1 MRAINQGLLALLLA
15 ALASA
20 AAAEPPAGSGGP
32 AMPPPAVSTA
42 EASAPMLSTPTYSGP
57 GLRLVAD
64 DALPRF
70 EESFKTRAG
79 LIKAAKKA
87 IKYLES
93 LPPERTL
100 HVADRN
106 YAPAAL
112 IDSAKEIVAIAQTAK
127 TADELDARVCAGFD
141 VFQSAGSD
149 GQGRVVFSSYYQPT
163 LKASLKKSPAYP
175 YPLYRRPPDM
185 VEVDLASFDKKFA
198 DAEPMLGRVG
208 KDKRVTPYPA
218 RADIDRRKALAG
230 KGLEVAWLK
239 DALEVMD
246 LHVQGAGI
254 LKFASGKEMLVK
266 YAATNGRPY
275 NSVGLTLI
283 RTGVF
288 SRDEITHAKLADYL
302 RANPDAA
309 SWILAQNPRYTFFD
323 VAPLPE
329 DGEPFGAADQ
339 SLVPARAIAID
350 PAVVPLGALTF
361 FNTTS
366 PLADKA
372 GRVLGQFPT
381 ARFAFGLD
389 TGGAIKGPGRVD
401 IYAGHGAQAEATA
414 RCQWAEGKRFVLGKK
429 LPARDR

>member
-1 MRAINQGLLALLLA
+1 MLPAFRVLLLA
-15 ALASA
+15 AIVSPSGAQPPIGSGSH
-20 AAAEPPAGSGGP
+20 AEPPPASSTAAYAGP
-32 AMPPPAVSTA
+32 ALKLVSDDG
-42 EASAPMLSTPTYSGP
+42 LP
-57 GLRLVAD
+57 G
-64 DALPRF
+64 F
-70 EESFKTRAG
+70 EESFKARAG
-79 LIKAAKKA
+79 LIKAARKA
-87 IKYLES
+87 IKYLKS

-100 HVADRN
+100 RVADRS

-112 IDSAKEIVAIAQTAK
+112 IDSAEAMIEIAQTAK
-127 TADELDARVCAGFD
+127 TSAELDARVRATFD

-149 GQGRVVFSSYYQPT
+149 GQGRVIFSSYYQPE
-163 LKASLKKSPAYP
+163 LKASLKKSAAYP

-185 VEVDLASFDKKFA
+185 VEIDLASFDKKFA
-198 DAEPMLGRVG
+198 GLEPMLGRVG
-208 KDKRVTPYPA
+208 KDKRVTPYPT
-218 RADIDRRKALAG
+218 RDDIDRRRTLAG

-246 LHVQGAGI
+246 LHVQGSGI
-254 LKFASGKEMLVK
+254 LKFASGKEVLAK
-266 YAATNGRPY
+266 YAGTNGRPY

-288 SRDEITHAKLADYL
+288 SRDEITHAKLRDYL

-309 SWILAQNPRYTFFD
+309 SWILSQNPRYTFFD

-329 DGEPFGAADQ
+329 DGEPFGATDQ

-350 PAVVPLGALTF
+350 PTVVPLGALTF

-366 PLADKA
+366 PMADKA
-372 GRVLGQFPT
+372 GRLLGQFPT
-381 ARFAFGLD
+381 ARFAFALD

-414 RCQWAEGKRFVLGKK
+414 RGQWAEGKLFVLVKK
-429 LPARDR
+429 LSPRER

>member
-1 MRAINQGLLALLLA
+1 MIRALCSLLLLA
-15 ALASA
+15 PLA
-20 AAAEPPAGSGGP
+20 AAQPAP
-32 AMPPPAVSTA
+32 APAVST
-42 EASAPMLSTPTYSGP
+42 PTYTGP
-57 GLRLVAD
+57 GLRLVDEA

-70 EESFKTRAG
+70 EETFKARGG
-79 LIKAAKKA
+79 LVKAAKKA

-100 HVADRN
+100 KVADRS

-112 IDSAKEIVAIAQTAK
+112 IDSAKAIVEIAQTAK
-127 TADELDARVCAGFD
+127 TADEFDKRVREGFD

-149 GQGRVVFSSYYQPT
+149 GQGRVIFSSYYQPT
-163 LKASLKKSPAYP
+163 LKASAKKSAAFP
-175 YPLYRRPPDM
+175 YPLYKRPPDM
-185 VEVDLASFDKKFA
+185 VEVDFASFDKKFA
-198 DAEPMLGRVG
+198 GMEPQLGRVG
-208 KDKRVTPYPA
+208 KDKRVTPYPS
-218 RADIDRRKALAG
+218 RDDIDRRKALAG

-239 DALEVMD
+239 DALDVMD
-246 LHVQGAGI
+246 LHVQGSGI
-254 LKFASGKEMLVK
+254 LKYASGKEVLVK
-266 YAATNGRPY
+266 YAGTNGRPY

-283 RTGVF
+283 KTGAM
-288 SRDEITHAKLADYL
+288 SREEITHAKLADYL

-309 SWILAQNPRYTFFD
+309 AWILAQNPRYTFFD

-329 DGEPFGAADQ
+329 DGEPFGATDQ

-361 FNTTS
+361 FTTTS
-366 PLADKA
+366 TLADKT
-372 GRVLGQFPT
+372 GRILGQFPT

-414 RCQWAEGKRFVLGKK
+414 RGQWAEGKLFILVKK
-429 LPARDR
+429 LPARER

>member
-1 MRAINQGLLALLLA
+1 MRAMNRALTLFLLSVLA
-15 ALASA
+15 CA
-20 AAAEPPAGSGGP
+20 AAAQPPIGTGGP
-32 AMPPPAVSTA
+32 AMPPPAVST
-42 EASAPMLSTPTYSGP
+42 PTVSTPTYSGP
-57 GLRLVAD
+57 GLRLVEDA
-64 DALPRF
+64 ALPRF
-70 EESFKTRAG
+70 EESFKARAG
-79 LIKAAKKA
+79 LIKSARKA

-93 LPPERTL
+93 LPPAKSLR
-100 HVADRN
+100 VADRS

-112 IDSAKEIVAIAQTAK
+112 IDSAKAIIEIAQTAK
-127 TADELDARVCAGFD
+127 TADELDARVRTGFD

-149 GQGRVVFSSYYQPT
+149 GLGRVIFSSYYQPT
-163 LKASLKKSPAYP
+163 LKASLKKSPGYP

-185 VEVDLASFDKKFA
+185 VEVDLASFDKKYA
-198 DAEPMLGRVG
+198 DQEPMLGRVG

-246 LHVQGAGI
+246 LHVQGSGI
-254 LKFASGKEMLVK
+254 LKFASGKEVLVK
-266 YAATNGRPY
+266 YAGTNGRPY

-283 RTGVF
+283 RTGVM

-309 SWILAQNPRYTFFD
+309 SWILSQNPRYTFFD

-329 DGEPFGAADQ
+329 DGEPFGATDQ

-366 PLADKA
+366 PLADKT
-372 GRVLGQFPT
+372 GRLLGQFPT
-381 ARFAFGLD
+381 ARFALALD

-414 RCQWAEGKRFVLGKK
+414 RGQWSEGKLFILVKK
-429 LPARDR
+429 LPPRDR

>member
-1 MRAINQGLLALLLA
+1 MSLPVLLVLTA
-15 ALASA
+15 ALAFPA
-20 AAAEPPAGSGGP
+20 AAQPPMGSGDP
-32 AMPPPAVSTA
+32 TYLPPLVST
-42 EASAPMLSTPTYSGP
+42 PTVSTPTYAGP
-57 GLRLVAD
+57 GLRLVPD

-70 EESFKTRAG
+70 EETFKARAG

-87 IKYLES
+87 IKYLGS
-93 LPPERTL
+93 LPPEKTL
-100 HVADRN
+100 KVADRS

-112 IDSAKEIVAIAQTAK
+112 IDSAKEIVDIAQTAK
-127 TADELDARVCAGFD
+127 TADEFDARVRAAFD

-149 GQGRVVFSSYYQPT
+149 GQGRVIFSSYYQPT
-163 LKASLKKSPAYP
+163 LKASLKKSEAYP

-185 VEVDLASFDKKFA
+185 VEVDLAAFDKKFA
-198 DAEPMLGRVG
+198 GSEPMLGRVG
-208 KDKRVTPYPA
+208 KDKRVTPYPS
-218 RADIDRRKALAG
+218 RDDIDRRKALAG

-246 LHVQGAGI
+246 LHVQGSGI
-254 LKFASGKEMLVK
+254 LKFASGKEILVQ
-266 YAATNGRPY
+266 YAGTNGRPY

-283 RTGVF
+283 RTGAM

-309 SWILAQNPRYTFFD
+309 AWILAQNPRYTFFD
-323 VAPLPE
+323 SAPLPE
-329 DGEPFGAADQ
+329 DGEPFGAAEQ
-339 SLVPARAIAID
+339 SLTPARAIAID

-361 FNTTS
+361 FTTTS
-366 PLADKA
+366 PQADKT
-372 GRVLGQFPT
+372 GRLLGQFPT

-414 RCQWAEGKRFVLGKK
+414 RGQWADGKLFILVKK

>member
-1 MRAINQGLLALLLA
+1 MVLALSFLLLA
-15 ALASA
+15 ASASPASA
-20 AAAEPPAGSGGP
+20 QPPDGYDNGAPAPAPAVPAASTAAYAGP
-32 AMPPPAVSTA
+32 AV
-42 EASAPMLSTPTYSGP
+42 
-57 GLRLVAD
+57 RLAAD
-64 DALPRF
+64 DGLPRF
-70 EESFKTRAG
+70 EESFKARSG

-93 LPPERTL
+93 LPPEKTL
-100 HVADRN
+100 RVADRS
-106 YAPAAL
+106 YEPAAL
-112 IDSAKEIVAIAQTAK
+112 IDSAKAIIEIAETSK
-127 TADELDARVCAGFD
+127 TADELDRRVRETFD
-141 VFQSAGSD
+141 VFMSAGKD
-149 GQGRVVFSSYYQPT
+149 GQGRVIFSSYYQPT
-163 LKASLKKSPAYP
+163 LKASLKKSAAYP

-198 DAEPMLGRVG
+198 GLEPVLGRVG

-218 RADIDRRKALAG
+218 REDIDRRKALAG

-246 LHVQGAGI
+246 LHVQGSGI
-254 LKFASGKEMLVK
+254 LKFASGKEVMVK
-266 YAATNGRPY
+266 YAGTNGRPY

-288 SRDEITHAKLADYL
+288 SRDEITHAKMSDYL

-309 SWILAQNPRYTFFD
+309 SWILSQNPRYTFFD

-329 DGEPFGAADQ
+329 DGEPFGATEQ
-339 SLVPARAIAID
+339 SMVPARSIAID
-350 PAVVPLGALTF
+350 TAVVPLGALTF
-361 FNTTS
+361 FTTTS
-366 PLADKA
+366 PQADKT

-381 ARFAFGLD
+381 ARFAFALD

-414 RCQWAEGKRFVLGKK
+414 RGQWADGKLFILVKK
-429 LPARDR
+429 LPSRER

>member
-1 MRAINQGLLALLLA
+1 MRAMTRALPAFLLGSL
-15 ALASA
+15 A
-20 AAAEPPAGSGGP
+20 AAAAAQPPIGTGGP

-42 EASAPMLSTPTYSGP
+42 AYAGP
-57 GLRLVAD
+57 AFRPVGD

-70 EESFKTRAG
+70 EESFKGRAG

-87 IKYLES
+87 IKYLQG

-100 HVADRN
+100 HVADRS

-112 IDSAKEIVAIAQTAK
+112 IDSAREMIEIAATAK
-127 TADELDARVCAGFD
+127 TADELDARVRAAFD

-149 GQGRVVFSSYYQPT
+149 GQGRVIFSSYYQPT

-185 VEVDLASFDKKFA
+185 VEVDLASFDKKYA
-198 DAEPMLGRVG
+198 GVEPMLGRVG

-218 RADIDRRKALAG
+218 REEIDRRKTLAG
-230 KGLEVAWLK
+230 RGLEVAWLK

-254 LKFASGKEMLVK
+254 LKFASGKEVLVK
-266 YAATNGRPY
+266 YAGTNGRPY

-323 VAPLPE
+323 VSPLPE
-329 DGEPFGAADQ
+329 DGEPFGAAEQ

-361 FNTTS
+361 FTTTS
-366 PLADKA
+366 PQADKA
-372 GRVLGQFPT
+372 GRLLGQFPT
-381 ARFAFGLD
+381 ARFALALD

-414 RCQWAEGKRFVLGKK
+414 RGQWAEGKLYLLVKK
-429 LPARDR
+429 LPPRDR